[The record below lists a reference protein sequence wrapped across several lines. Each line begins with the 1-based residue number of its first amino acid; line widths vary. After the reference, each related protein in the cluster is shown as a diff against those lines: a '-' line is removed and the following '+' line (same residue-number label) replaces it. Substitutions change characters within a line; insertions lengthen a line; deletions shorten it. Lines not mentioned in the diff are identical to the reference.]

1 MHGVL
6 FSGAT
11 RAAPTLQ
18 VTEQQH
24 SKACVLPNCSR
35 HIVNNQLSLTRSSN
49 QNQVLMIEAHPLQG
63 KST

>member
-6 FSGAT
+6 FSGTT

-24 SKACVLPNCSR
+24 SKACLLPNCR

-63 KST
+63 KNT